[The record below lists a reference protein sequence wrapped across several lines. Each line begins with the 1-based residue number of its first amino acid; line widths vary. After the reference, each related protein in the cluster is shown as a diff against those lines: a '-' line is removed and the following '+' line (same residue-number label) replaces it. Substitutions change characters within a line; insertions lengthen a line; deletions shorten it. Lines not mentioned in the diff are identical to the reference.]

1 LLALYTFAFSVTYL
15 MVLFIFLL
23 VDHYIVQLMIA

>member
-1 LLALYTFAFSVTYL
+1 LLPMQTFAFSITYL

-23 VDHYIVQLMIA
+23 VDHYFMALIA